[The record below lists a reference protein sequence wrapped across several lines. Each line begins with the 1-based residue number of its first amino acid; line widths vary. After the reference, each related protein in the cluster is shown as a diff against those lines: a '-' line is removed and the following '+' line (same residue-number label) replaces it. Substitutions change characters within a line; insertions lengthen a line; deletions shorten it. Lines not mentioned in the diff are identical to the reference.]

1 LLVFETDH
9 PRNHLLQ
16 KPCGKKIEKKS
27 TICHEKLLLKT
38 LWENKE
44 KMTYIIHACTDIA
57 SLKTLHEKP
66 LEKTHKGKECNI
78 EDRVI
83 FNRL

>member
-1 LLVFETDH
+1 V
-9 PRNHLLQ
+9 
-16 KPCGKKIEKKS
+16 GKIEEKY

-44 KMTYIIHACTDIA
+44 KVTYVVHTCTVIA

-66 LEKTHKGKECNI
+66 SRILTKEKSAIPKI
-78 EDRVI
+78 Q
-83 FNRL
+83 

>member
-1 LLVFETDH
+1 V
-9 PRNHLLQ
+9 R
-16 KPCGKKIEKKS
+16 KIEKKC

-44 KMTYIIHACTDIA
+44 KMTYIVHDCTDIS

-66 LEKTHKGKECNI
+66 LRKTHKGKECNT
-78 EDRVI
+78 EDPII
-83 FNRL
+83 FKRL

>member
-1 LLVFETDH
+1 V
-9 PRNHLLQ
+9 
-16 KPCGKKIEKKS
+16 GKIEKKC
-27 TICHEKLLLKT
+27 TICHEKLLKT

-44 KMTYIIHACTDIA
+44 KMAYIIHASTDIA

-66 LEKTHKGKECNI
+66 LGKTHKGTECNT
-78 EDRVI
+78 EDPII